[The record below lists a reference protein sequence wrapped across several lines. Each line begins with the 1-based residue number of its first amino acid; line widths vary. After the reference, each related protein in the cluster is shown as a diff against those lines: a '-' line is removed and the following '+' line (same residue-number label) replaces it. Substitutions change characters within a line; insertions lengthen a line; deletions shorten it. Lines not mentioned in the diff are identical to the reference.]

1 MTISPRRLA
10 GFLFLAGCFLAAS
23 PVAAE
28 KQQPAVCKLD
38 DATQAKC
45 LEILRAGVRSDEF
58 WPSIHAAE
66 GLTLAGQG
74 DEVRQLLEPKLP
86 SETDDQHRCGLAR
99 ELVRAGDRPKAA
111 IMLDILAGADDYGH
125 VHACES
131 LYKVNEIGD
140 GRALRTALENTGNPR
155 LALMA
160 AGALARWGNP
170 QAFALLRKQVHSED
184 SEIARIAAWILARVG
199 DQQDIPALQ
208 AGGERFQEPLI
219 QAYFG
224 HALAALHA
232 PGGVALLKKNLTNTD
247 PAIRVFAATFAGD
260 ARATSLRDDLIAR
273 LDDQNLDVR
282 LRAAQSLL
290 VLSRPAP
297 PQADEVVFRDVYRAT
312 AKNPRYSEGSIVQLS
327 DGSLL
332 YATTEFFN
340 SASDFAAARIIARR
354 SHDGGRTWSKPRVL
368 QENVGGKNVMSATLR
383 WLANPLRD
391 DTPLG
396 LFYLVKNSFSDL
408 KAYLRISHD
417 QGKTFGEPIVVT
429 DAPGYHVLNNDRI
442 TQLAN
447 GRLLAPVAWTE
458 DIHRVNHMVA
468 LCYLSDD
475 GGLHWRRGK
484 GQVDYSKR
492 GAMEPEVLELND
504 GRLLMIIRTQ
514 SGYIASSYSDDGGE
528 NWSKARSWGVRAPEA
543 PSTIRRIP
551 STGDL
556 LLVWNDTY
564 SAGAG
569 HGGKR
574 TPLTIA
580 VSSDEGKTWR
590 FKQNLET
597 DQQST
602 YAYTSVAFAH
612 GRVLFS
618 YYVGENK
625 TGRIS
630 SRFRSLPIARLYET
644 P

>member
-1 MTISPRRLA
+1 MIISPRYLA
-10 GFLFLAGCFLAAS
+10 GLLFLAGCFLAAS
-23 PVAAE
+23 SSVAE

-45 LEILRAGVRSDEF
+45 LKILRAGVRSDEF
-58 WPSIHAAE
+58 WPSMHAAE

-140 GRALRTALENTGNPR
+140 GLAMRAALKNTGNPR

-199 DQQDIPALQ
+199 GQQDIPALQ
-208 AGGERFQEPLI
+208 AGSTRFQDPLI
-219 QAYFG
+219 HAYFT

-232 PGGVALLKKNLTNTD
+232 PGGVALLKKNLTDAD

-273 LDDQNLDVR
+273 LDDENLDVR

-290 VLSRPAP
+290 VLSRSAP
-297 PQADEVVFRDVYRAT
+297 PQADEIIVRDAYPAT
-312 AKNPRYSEGSIVQLS
+312 AKNPRYSEGSIVQLA

-417 QGKTFGEPIVVT
+417 QGKTFGQPIVVT

-442 TQLAN
+442 TQLAG

-492 GAMEPEVLELND
+492 GAMEPEVLERND

-514 SGYIASSYSDDGGE
+514 SGYIAASYSDDGGE
-528 NWSKARSWGVRAPEA
+528 NWSKASSWGVRAPEA

-590 FKQNLET
+590 LKRNLET

-602 YAYTSVAFAH
+602 YAYTSVTFAH

-630 SRFRSLPIARLYET
+630 SRFRSLPIARLYGSL
-644 P
+644 